1 MKGETKVLVEGS
13 GGFNP
18 VHNAVEDCVT
28 KVFEGGDAHVQ
39 VHTDELPGD
48 GELAEGEGSL
58 IVEMTDFNILLIAK
72 TRSDFSF
79 LFHLTIRVKG
89 PLLKVCAAAKHLIL
103 VGNAV

>member
-1 MKGETKVLVEGS
+1 MDFGPFKVDGI
-13 GGFNP
+13 NTT
-18 VHNAVEDCVT
+18 NYKKIQA

-58 IVEMTDFNILLIAK
+58 IVDMTDFNILLIAK
-72 TRSDFSF
+72 TRSDFF
-79 LFHLTIRVKG
+79 LLFHLTIRVKG
-89 PLLKVCAAAKHLIL
+89 PLRKVCAAAKHLIL